1 MAKITIEELPS
12 SAQEACRKKAKNRK
26 ALLFAEWAIAAVLFV
41 AFLIGSISEG
51 HPLTGLFGGLMLGLE
66 FGGWVC
72 GLDHLSFMF
81 KKVVKNGIGLIIILG
96 LWYIAVFAAIAMLA
110 ATVGWVFLI
119 IDSICFFTKK
129 PLIYQGEINRILRSE
144 QVQTELLYQAIGEA
158 SAPSTA
164 DKLQELKDMLDSGLI
179 TEEEFNGKKE
189 ELLKNI

>member
-1 MAKITIEELPS
+1 MSKITIEELPS

-26 ALLFAEWAIAAVLFV
+26 ALLFAEWAIAAVGFV
-41 AFLIGSISEG
+41 FILILCIQDGK
-51 HPLTGLFGGLMLGLE
+51 PLSGIVGGLFFGLV

-72 GLDHLSFMF
+72 GLDHLGYLF

-110 ATVGWVFLI
+110 SLVGWVFLI
-119 IDSICFFTKK
+119 IDSICFFAKK
-129 PLIYQGEINRILRSE
+129 PLIFQSEINRILQSE

-158 SAPSTA
+158 SEPSTA

-179 TEEEFNGKKE
+179 TEAEFNGKKE